1 MQDLAAFTLALIV
14 ITSPALAQKPCDI
27 ANGAVRLHM
36 TSQACQLPL
45 SPTGKMALAAART
58 RPAVMAC
65 LEAQFGKIKAELQE
79 AIALGGKSG
88 IGLWCDL
95 QQQTLSGMLE

>member
-1 MQDLAAFTLALIV
+1 
-14 ITSPALAQKPCDI
+14 
-27 ANGAVRLHM
+27 
-36 TSQACQLPL
+36 
-45 SPTGKMALAAART
+45 MALAAART
-58 RPAVMAC
+58 KPAVMAC
-65 LEAQFGKIKAELQE
+65 LEIEFGKIKAELQE